1 MKIYVA
7 SSWRCEYQPEA
18 VRKLRA
24 LGHEVYDFR
33 GAGDGWGDTPG
44 AGGFSWSEVD
54 PNWQSW
60 PTDVPRYLRG
70 LNHPRA
76 TEGFDRDMDALI
88 LADACLLVNPC
99 GQSAHAEFGWAC
111 GAGKLTAAWCPAI
124 REPDLMIK
132 MAGFITDEWAEIEW
146 WSKAQ
151 QKYARLQIALIERIT
166 SLKAQVARLSAP
178 VSREEVNDYE
188 VSYEG
193 DTVSEWFDRTI
204 AARAELAK
212 ERP

>member
-1 MKIYVA
+1 
-7 SSWRCEYQPEA
+7 
-18 VRKLRA
+18 
-24 LGHEVYDFR
+24 
-33 GAGDGWGDTPG
+33 
-44 AGGFSWSEVD
+44 
-54 PNWQSW
+54 
-60 PTDVPRYLRG
+60 
-70 LNHPRA
+70 
-76 TEGFDRDMDALI
+76 
-88 LADACLLVNPC
+88 
-99 GQSAHAEFGWAC
+99 
-111 GAGKLTAAWCPAI
+111 
-124 REPDLMIK
+124 MIK

-151 QKYARLQIALIERIT
+151 QKYARFQIALIERIT